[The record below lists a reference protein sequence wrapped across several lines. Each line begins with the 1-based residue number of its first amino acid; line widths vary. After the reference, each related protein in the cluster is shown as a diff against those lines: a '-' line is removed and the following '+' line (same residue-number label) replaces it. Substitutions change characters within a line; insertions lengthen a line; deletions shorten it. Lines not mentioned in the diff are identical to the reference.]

1 MRPIHGDDYGIACCV
16 SAMTIGKEMQFFGAR
31 CNLAK
36 ALLYAINGGRDE
48 MNGEVIIPDI
58 PKLDDEVLDYDRVLK
73 NYYKVLDY
81 VADLYV

>member
-1 MRPIHGDDYGIACCV
+1 
-16 SAMTIGKEMQFFGAR
+16 
-31 CNLAK
+31 
-36 ALLYAINGGRDE
+36 

-58 PKLDDEVLDYDRVLK
+58 PELNDEVLDYDRVLE